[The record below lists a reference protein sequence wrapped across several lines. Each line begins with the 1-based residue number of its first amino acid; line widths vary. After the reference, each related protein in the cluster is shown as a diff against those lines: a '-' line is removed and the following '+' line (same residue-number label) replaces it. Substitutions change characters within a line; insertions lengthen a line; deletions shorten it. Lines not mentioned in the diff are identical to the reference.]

1 MSPWD
6 SLSLP
11 TDISSTVD
19 AKELINQ
26 TLDYYKYKINND
38 LCTMEE
44 IESVSE
50 MLQKNLNVIG
60 TVEDFSKFC
69 EIPQSHVRN
78 IISRKVLDKP
88 KRRVYYRFFPFLKNI
103 PPKVLKNKEKR

>member
-1 MSPWD
+1 MYWLIS
-6 SLSLP
+6 
-11 TDISSTVD
+11 ISSVVD

-69 EIPQSHVRN
+69 EIPHLAVAIAKSLGVN
-78 IISRKVLDKP
+78 LEGETPAYISGDSARELAGIVCELGCDQC
-88 KRRVYYRFFPFLKNI
+88 RQ
-103 PPKVLKNKEKR
+103 